1 MAQVIADRC
10 DLEFVLYEQMEIETL
25 LAYEKYADFN
35 RKMFDMIISE
45 ARNFAIKELLPTYAE
60 GDKIGLK
67 FEKGQVKVPEC
78 FHRSHELLIEGEWTS
93 PKILTMADKDY
104 RIVSANIREDGFDYT
119 GRSGCCRDFRSGFR
133 RIIIVRHLNLY
144 KTNFIK
150 SI

>member
-93 PKILTMADKDY
+93 LTEDLDY
-104 RIVSANIREDGFDYT
+104 GGQGLPHCIS
-119 GRSGCCRDFRSGFR
+119 
-133 RIIIVRHLNLY
+133 
-144 KTNFIK
+144 
-150 SI
+150 